1 MTTIEFLSELRR
13 SNIKLWVEGAAP
25 EELRLRYSAPPGT
38 LTPALK
44 AELSQRKAEILNFLW
59 QARVTPA
66 TYRSL
71 LPTSRNAKLPLSFA
85 QQRLWF
91 LDQLTPGSPVYN
103 ISGAVEIQGLLNVAA
118 LEKSLNE
125 IIQRHEIW
133 RTSFKAVDGEPLQV
147 IAPSF
152 SFTLKEVDLRL
163 IAKKEQSD
171 TVKLLINKEAK
182 QPFDLSKA
190 PILRATLLQLDEVN
204 YVLILTIHHIV
215 FDAWSMGVLIGELAA
230 LYEANSLSI
239 PHLLPE
245 LPIQYADFAEWQR
258 QWLQGEVLST
268 QLAYW
273 KQKLSGKLPLLQLP
287 TDRPRRSFASC
298 RQTSPQPTFQG
309 AKRSLTLSKTLSQ
322 AVKNLSQQSGATL
335 FMTLLAAF
343 KTLLYRY
350 TGQADLLVGTATAG
364 RNLPEVEQL
373 IGCFVNTLVLRTDLS
388 GNLTFLQL
396 LEQVREVSLAAFNH
410 QDLPFEKLV
419 EELQPERHLSYSPL
433 FQVGFAFYN
442 APRTELKLPGLTLS
456 SQPIDSGTAKLDLT
470 LSFKETEEGLT
481 GCLEYKTE
489 LFDAATINRMLAHF
503 QTLLAGIVAN
513 PKQPL
518 DELPLLTTAERQQLL
533 WEWNHTQTDYPSDV
547 CIHQLFEAQVERSPD
562 AIALIFNDSPVTYQ
576 ELNTQANQLAHYL
589 GSLGIKPEMPVGV
602 CMERSLHTI
611 VSILGILK
619 AGGVYLPL
627 DPKYPKERLAFTI
640 KDVRLSVLLTQQ
652 SLAIEA
658 GKRTTV
664 VFLDRESE
672 IITQHS
678 STNLNQVVT
687 PDNLAYIIYTSGST
701 GKPKGVL
708 LAHRG
713 LCNLATAQIQAF
725 DIRPDSRVLQFASLS
740 FDASISEIF
749 MALVAGATLCLAT
762 TDALLP
768 GANLLRLLRDR
779 AITTVT
785 LPPSVLAVLPV
796 EELPALQTIIVAGEA
811 CSADIVARWGRDRR
825 FFNAYGPTEGTVCA
839 TIAECTDTQNQPSI
853 GRPIAN
859 TQVYILDRHLQPVPI
874 GVPGEL
880 YIGGIGLAQAYLNR
894 PDLTQE
900 KFIPN
905 PFINFKLPIWDFELS
920 DRDDNL
926 RSSKTDNLK
935 SNRLYQTGD
944 LARYLPDGN
953 IEFLGRID
961 HQVKIRGFRIEL
973 GEIETVLRQHPDV
986 LTCVVTAHEDRFD
999 KRLVAY
1005 IIPQNGMTI
1014 NQQQLKDYLKEHL
1027 PDYMLPAA
1035 LTILNTLPLTPNGKV
1050 DRQALPAPDTDRSL
1064 KLATFVMPRDSLELE
1079 LVQIWEDVMNVR
1091 PIGVTDNFF
1100 DIGGHSLLAVRLM
1113 ALIQQQFGRELP
1125 LSILF
1130 QGGTVEH
1137 LATILRC
1144 ETPSRSWSPLVG
1156 IQTAG
1161 SKPPLFCA
1169 HPIGGNVLGY
1179 VALGRY
1185 LSPDQPLYALQAP
1198 GVDGQR
1204 QPYTNIPDLAA
1215 HYIEALQAFQPTGPY
1230 FLGGHSFGGLVAF
1243 EMAQQLQQLRQKIG
1257 LLVIMDTPAPIHR
1270 GVVEP
1275 IDDARWMVKRSQVLE
1290 RFFEKKLA
1298 VDYTELQQLEPEAQ
1312 FNYFL
1317 EKLRRADLIP
1327 PDAGHD
1333 LIRHILEVQKASHQA
1348 LVNYLPQ
1355 IYPGKITLLRASEM
1369 VAEDSRG
1376 VFSGSFCQPAL
1387 GWGELTT
1394 EPIDIYEVLG
1404 DHVTMLAEPHVQVL
1418 ADRLKS
1424 CLTLPGVNARGF
1436 LVQRDH
1442 LN

>member
-1 MTTIEFLSELRR
+1 
-13 SNIKLWVEGAAP
+13 
-25 EELRLRYSAPPGT
+25 
-38 LTPALK
+38 
-44 AELSQRKAEILNFLW
+44 
-59 QARVTPA
+59 
-66 TYRSL
+66 
-71 LPTSRNAKLPLSFA
+71 
-85 QQRLWF
+85 
-91 LDQLTPGSPVYN
+91 
-103 ISGAVEIQGLLNVAA
+103 
-118 LEKSLNE
+118 
-125 IIQRHEIW
+125 
-133 RTSFKAVDGEPLQV
+133 
-147 IAPSF
+147 
-152 SFTLKEVDLRL
+152 
-163 IAKKEQSD
+163 
-171 TVKLLINKEAK
+171 
-182 QPFDLSKA
+182 
-190 PILRATLLQLDEVN
+190 
-204 YVLILTIHHIV
+204 
-215 FDAWSMGVLIGELAA
+215 
-230 LYEANSLSI
+230 
-239 PHLLPE
+239 
-245 LPIQYADFAEWQR
+245 
-258 QWLQGEVLST
+258 
-268 QLAYW
+268 
-273 KQKLSGKLPLLQLP
+273 
-287 TDRPRRSFASC
+287 
-298 RQTSPQPTFQG
+298 
-309 AKRSLTLSKTLSQ
+309 
-322 AVKNLSQQSGATL
+322 
-335 FMTLLAAF
+335 
-343 KTLLYRY
+343 
-350 TGQADLLVGTATAG
+350 
-364 RNLPEVEQL
+364 
-373 IGCFVNTLVLRTDLS
+373 
-388 GNLTFLQL
+388 
-396 LEQVREVSLAAFNH
+396 
-410 QDLPFEKLV
+410 
-419 EELQPERHLSYSPL
+419 
-433 FQVGFAFYN
+433 
-442 APRTELKLPGLTLS
+442 
-456 SQPIDSGTAKLDLT
+456 
-470 LSFKETEEGLT
+470 
-481 GCLEYKTE
+481 
-489 LFDAATINRMLAHF
+489 
-503 QTLLAGIVAN
+503 
-513 PKQPL
+513 
-518 DELPLLTTAERQQLL
+518 
-533 WEWNHTQTDYPSDV
+533 
-547 CIHQLFEAQVERSPD
+547 
-562 AIALIFNDSPVTYQ
+562 
-576 ELNTQANQLAHYL
+576 
-589 GSLGIKPEMPVGV
+589 
-602 CMERSLHTI
+602 MERSLLTI

-640 KDVRLSVLLTQQ
+640 EDARLSMLLTQQ
-652 SLAIEA
+652 SLTIEA
-658 GKRTTV
+658 GKSTTV

-672 IITQHS
+672 IIAQHS

-725 DIRPDSRVLQFASLS
+725 DIRPDSRLLQFASLS

-762 TDALLP
+762 TEALLP

-811 CSADIVARWGRDRR
+811 CSADIVSRWGRDRR

-874 GVPGEL
+874 GVLGEL

-905 PFINFKLPIWDFELS
+905 PFINFKLSIWDFELS
-920 DRDDNL
+920 NQDNNL
-926 RSSKTDNLK
+926 RSPKTDNLK

-986 LTCVVTAHEDRFD
+986 LTCVVVADKDRFD

-1005 IIPQNGMTI
+1005 IIPQNGITI

-1035 LTILNTLPLTPNGKV
+1035 LTILNTLPLTSNGKV

-1079 LVQIWEDVMNVR
+1079 LVQIWEEVMNVR

-1130 QGGTVEH
+1130 QSGTIEH

-1144 ETPSRSWSPLVG
+1144 ETSSRSWSPLVG
-1156 IQTAG
+1156 IQTSG

-1243 EMAQQLQQLRQKIG
+1243 EMAQQLQQLRQEIG

-1275 IDDARWMVKRSQVLE
+1275 IDDARWMVKRSQILE

-1298 VDYTELQQLEPEAQ
+1298 VDYTELQQLESEAQ

-1327 PDAGHD
+1327 PDAGHNM
-1333 LIRHILEVQKASHQA
+1333 IRHILEVEKASYQA

-1355 IYPGKITLLRASEM
+1355 IYPDKITLLRASEM
-1369 VAEDSRG
+1369 VAEDSKG
-1376 VFSGSFCQPAL
+1376 VFSRSFCQPAL

-1394 EPIDIYEVLG
+1394 EAIDIYEVLG
-1404 DHVTMLAEPHVQVL
+1404 DHITMLAEPHVRAL
-1418 ADRLKS
+1418 ADLLKS
-1424 CLTLPGVNARGF
+1424 CMSNSRKPDF
-1436 LVQRDH
+1436 
-1442 LN
+1442 

>member
-44 AELSQRKAEILNFLW
+44 AELSQRKAEILDFLW
-59 QARVTPA
+59 QATVTPA
-66 TYRSL
+66 TYRPL

-91 LDQLTPGSPVYN
+91 LDQLTPGSSVYN

-152 SFTLKEVDLRL
+152 SFTLKEVDLTL
-163 IAKKEQSD
+163 IAKKEQLY
-171 TVKLLINKEAK
+171 TVKLLVEKEAE

-190 PILRATLLQLDEVN
+190 PLLKVTLLQLDEVN

-230 LYEANSLSI
+230 LYEANSFGI

-245 LPIQYADFAEWQR
+245 LPIQYADFVCWQR

-287 TDRPRRSFASC
+287 TDRPR
-298 RQTSPQPTFQG
+298 TPQPTFQG

-350 TGQADLLVGTATAG
+350 TGQTDLLVGTATAG

-388 GNLTFLQL
+388 GNPTFLQL
-396 LEQVREVSLAAFNH
+396 LEQVREASLAAFNH

-442 APRTELKLPGLTLS
+442 APRTELRLPGLTLS
-456 SQPIDSGTAKLDLT
+456 SQPIDNGTAKLDLT
-470 LSFKETEEGLT
+470 LSFKETDEGLT

-518 DELPLLTTAERQQLL
+518 NELPLLTTAERQQLL
-533 WEWNHTQTDYPSDV
+533 WKWNHTQTDYPSDV

-562 AIALIFNDSPVTYQ
+562 VIALIFNDSTLTYQ

-589 GSLGIKPEMPVGV
+589 RSLGIRPEISVGV
-602 CMERSLHTI
+602 CMERSLLTI

-640 KDVRLSVLLTQQ
+640 EDARLSVLLTQQ
-652 SLAIEA
+652 SLDIEA
-658 GKRTTV
+658 GKSTTV
-664 VFLDRESE
+664 VFLDQESK
-672 IITQHS
+672 IIAQHC

-713 LCNLATAQIQAF
+713 LCNLATAQIQSF

-811 CSADIVARWGRDRR
+811 CSADIVARWGRERR
-825 FFNAYGPTEGTVCA
+825 FFNAYGPTEATVCA
-839 TIAECTDTQNQPSI
+839 TIAECTNAQNQPSI

-874 GVPGEL
+874 GVVGEL

-894 PDLTQE
+894 PYLTQE

-905 PFINFKLPIWDFELS
+905 PFIDFKLPIWDFGLS

-973 GEIETVLRQHPDV
+973 GEIETVLRQHADV
-986 LTCVVTAHEDRFD
+986 LTCVVVADEDRFG
-999 KRLVAY
+999 KRLLAY
-1005 IIPQNGMTI
+1005 IIPENGMTI

-1035 LTILNTLPLTPNGKV
+1035 LTILNTLPLTSNGKV

-1079 LVQIWEDVMNVR
+1079 LVQIWEEVMNIR

-1137 LATILRC
+1137 LATILRS
-1144 ETPSRSWSPLVG
+1144 ETPSRPWSPLVG

-1215 HYIEALQAFQPTGPY
+1215 YYIDALQVFQPTGPY
-1230 FLGGHSFGGLVAF
+1230 LLGGHSFGGLVAF
-1243 EMAQQLQQLRQKIG
+1243 EMAQQLQQLGQEIG
-1257 LLVIMDTPAPIHR
+1257 LLMIMDTPAPIHK
-1270 GVVEP
+1270 GVIEP

-1333 LIRHILEVQKASHQA
+1333 MIRHILEVQKASHQA

-1394 EPIDIYEVLG
+1394 EPINIYEVLG
-1404 DHVTMLAEPHVQVL
+1404 DHVTMLVEPHVRVL

-1424 CLTLPGVNARGF
+1424 CINNSRKPDFQVGAIHVDAYS
-1436 LVQRDH
+1436 
-1442 LN
+1442 

>member
-1 MTTIEFLSELRR
+1 MTTIQFLSELRR
-13 SNIKLWVEGAAP
+13 SNIKLWVEGG
-25 EELRLRYSAPPGT
+25 RLRYSAPQGT

-44 AELSQRKAEILNFLW
+44 ADLSERKAEILDFLC
-59 QARVTPA
+59 QATSTCRP
-66 TYRSL
+66 L
-71 LPTSRNAKLPLSFA
+71 LPTSRNAKLTLSFA

-91 LDQLTPGSPVYN
+91 LDQLTPGSSVYN

-133 RTSFKAVDGEPLQV
+133 RTSFKAVDGETLQV

-163 IAKKEQSD
+163 VAKKEQID
-171 TVKLLINKEAK
+171 TVKFLIEKEAE

-190 PILRATLLQLDEVN
+190 PLLRATLLQLDEVN

-215 FDAWSMGVLIGELAA
+215 FDAWSMGVLIGELAV
-230 LYEANSLSI
+230 LYEANFLGI
-239 PHLLPE
+239 PHPLPE
-245 LPIQYADFAEWQR
+245 LPIQYADFACWQR
-258 QWLQGEVLST
+258 QWLEGEVLST

-287 TDRPRRSFASC
+287 TDRPR
-298 RQTSPQPTFQG
+298 SPQPTFQG

-322 AVKNLSQQSGATL
+322 ALKNLSQQSGATL

-350 TGQADLLVGTATAG
+350 TGQTDLLVGTATAG

-388 GNLTFLQL
+388 SNPTFLQL
-396 LEQVREVSLAAFNH
+396 LEQVREVSLAAFNY

-456 SQPIDSGTAKLDLT
+456 SQPIDNGTAKLDLT

-489 LFDAATINRMLAHF
+489 LFDATTINRMLAHF
-503 QTLLAGIVAN
+503 QTLLTGIVAN

-533 WEWNHTQTDYPSDV
+533 WEWNHTQTDYLSDV
-547 CIHQLFEAQVERSPD
+547 CIHQLFEAQVERSHL
-562 AIALIFNDSPVTYQ
+562 AIALIFNDSTLTYQ

-589 GSLGIKPEMPVGV
+589 RSLGIKPEMPVGV
-602 CMERSLHTI
+602 CMERSLLTI

-640 KDVRLSVLLTQQ
+640 EDAKLSVLLTQQ
-652 SLAIEA
+652 SLDIEA
-658 GKRTTV
+658 GKSTTV

-672 IITQHS
+672 IIAQHS

-725 DIRPDSRVLQFASLS
+725 DIRPDSRILQFASLS

-785 LPPSVLAVLPV
+785 LPPSLLAVLPV
-796 EELPALQTIIVAGEA
+796 EELPALQTIIVAGET

-825 FFNAYGPTEGTVCA
+825 FFNAYGPTEATVCA
-839 TIAECTDTQNQPSI
+839 TIAECTDAQNQPSI

-905 PFINFKLPIWDFELS
+905 PFIDFKLPIWDFELS

-935 SNRLYQTGD
+935 SHRLYQTGD

-986 LTCVVTAHEDRFD
+986 LTCVVAADEDRFD

-1005 IIPQNGMTI
+1005 IIPENGMTI

-1035 LTILNTLPLTPNGKV
+1035 LTILNTLPLTSNGKV

-1079 LVQIWEDVMNVR
+1079 LVQIWEEVMNVR

-1130 QGGTVEH
+1130 QSGTIEH
-1137 LATILRC
+1137 LATILRSG
-1144 ETPSRSWSPLVG
+1144 TPSRPWSPLVG

-1179 VALGRY
+1179 IALGRY

-1243 EMAQQLQQLRQKIG
+1243 EMAQQLQQLGQEIG
-1257 LLVIMDTPAPIHR
+1257 LLMIMDTPAPIHR
-1270 GVVEP
+1270 GVIEP
-1275 IDDARWMVKRSQVLE
+1275 IDDAKWMVKRSQVLE

-1327 PDAGHD
+1327 PDAGHNM
-1333 LIRHILEVQKASHQA
+1333 IRHILEVQKASHQA

-1394 EPIDIYEVLG
+1394 QPIDIYEVLG
-1404 DHVTMLAEPHVQVL
+1404 DHVTMLAEPHVKVL

-1424 CLTLPGVNARGF
+1424 CINNSRKPNFQVGAIHVDAYS
-1436 LVQRDH
+1436 
-1442 LN
+1442 

>member
-13 SNIKLWVEGAAP
+13 SNIKLWVEAAAP

-44 AELSQRKAEILNFLW
+44 AELLQRKAEILNFLW
-59 QARVTPA
+59 QATVNPA
-66 TYRSL
+66 TSRPL
-71 LPTSRNAKLPLSFA
+71 LPTSRNAKLPLSFV

-91 LDQLTPGSPVYN
+91 LDQLTPGSSVYN

-163 IAKKEQSD
+163 IAKKEQLD
-171 TVKLLINKEAK
+171 TVKLLVDNEAE

-190 PILRATLLQLDEVN
+190 PLLRATLLQLDEVN

-215 FDAWSMGVLIGELAA
+215 FDAWSMGVLIEELAA
-230 LYEANSLSI
+230 LYEANSFGI

-245 LPIQYADFAEWQR
+245 LPIQYADFACWQR

-287 TDRPRRSFASC
+287 TDRLRRSFASC

-364 RNLPEVEQL
+364 RNIPEVEQL

-388 GNLTFLQL
+388 GNPTFLQL

-419 EELQPERHLSYSPL
+419 EELQPERDLSYSPL

-456 SQPIDSGTAKLDLT
+456 SQAIDSGTAKLDLT
-470 LSFKETEEGLT
+470 LSFKESEQGLT

-489 LFDAATINRMLAHF
+489 LFDAATITRMLAHF

-513 PKQPL
+513 PKQRL
-518 DELPLLTTAERQQLL
+518 EELPLLTTTERQQLL
-533 WEWNHTQTDYPSDV
+533 WEWNHTQIDYPGDV
-547 CIHQLFEAQVERSPD
+547 CIHQLFESQVERSPD
-562 AIALIFNDSPVTYQ
+562 AIALIFNDSTLTYQ
-576 ELNTQANQLAHYL
+576 QLNAQANQLAHYL
-589 GSLGIKPEMPVGV
+589 RSLGIKPEMPVGV
-602 CMERSLHTI
+602 CMERSPLTI

-640 KDVRLSVLLTQQ
+640 EDARLSVLLTQQ
-652 SLAIEA
+652 SLDIEA
-658 GKRTTV
+658 GKSTTV
-664 VFLDRESE
+664 VFLERESE
-672 IITQHS
+672 IIAQHS
-678 STNLNQVVT
+678 ITNLNQVVT

-725 DIRPDSRVLQFASLS
+725 DIRPDSRILQFASLS

-825 FFNAYGPTEGTVCA
+825 FFNAYGPTEATVCA
-839 TIAECTDTQNQPSI
+839 TIAECTDAQNQPSI

-859 TQVYILDRHLQPVPI
+859 TRVYILDRHLQPVPI
-874 GVPGEL
+874 GVAGEL

-905 PFINFKLPIWDFELS
+905 PFIDFKLPIWDFGLS
-920 DRDDNL
+920 DQDDNL
-926 RSSKTDNLK
+926 QSSKTDNLK

-973 GEIETVLRQHPDV
+973 GEVETVLRQHPDV
-986 LTCVVTAHEDRFD
+986 LTCVVAADEDRFG

-1005 IIPQNGMTI
+1005 IIPENGMTI
-1014 NQQQLKDYLKEHL
+1014 NQRQLKDYLKEHL

-1035 LTILNTLPLTPNGKV
+1035 LTILNTLPLTSNGKV

-1064 KLATFVMPRDSLELE
+1064 KLATFAMPRDSLELE
-1079 LVQIWEDVMNVR
+1079 LVQIWEEVMNIR

-1113 ALIQQQFGRELP
+1113 ALIQQQFERELP

-1137 LATILRC
+1137 LATILRS
-1144 ETPSRSWSPLVG
+1144 ETPTRPWSPLVG

-1215 HYIEALQAFQPTGPY
+1215 YYIDALQAFQPTGPY
-1230 FLGGHSFGGLVAF
+1230 LLGGHSFGGLVAF
-1243 EMAQQLQQLRQKIG
+1243 EMAQQLQQLGQEIG

-1270 GVVEP
+1270 GVIEP

-1333 LIRHILEVQKASHQA
+1333 MIRHILEVQKASHQA

-1394 EPIDIYEVLG
+1394 EPINIYEVLG
-1404 DHVTMLAEPHVQVL
+1404 DHVTMLVEPHVRVL

-1424 CLTLPGVNARGF
+1424 CINNSRKPDFQVGVG
-1436 LVQRDH
+1436 
-1442 LN
+1442 

>member
-1 MTTIEFLSELRR
+1 
-13 SNIKLWVEGAAP
+13 
-25 EELRLRYSAPPGT
+25 
-38 LTPALK
+38 
-44 AELSQRKAEILNFLW
+44 
-59 QARVTPA
+59 
-66 TYRSL
+66 
-71 LPTSRNAKLPLSFA
+71 
-85 QQRLWF
+85 
-91 LDQLTPGSPVYN
+91 
-103 ISGAVEIQGLLNVAA
+103 
-118 LEKSLNE
+118 
-125 IIQRHEIW
+125 
-133 RTSFKAVDGEPLQV
+133 
-147 IAPSF
+147 
-152 SFTLKEVDLRL
+152 
-163 IAKKEQSD
+163 
-171 TVKLLINKEAK
+171 
-182 QPFDLSKA
+182 
-190 PILRATLLQLDEVN
+190 LLQLDEFN
-204 YVLILTIHHIV
+204 CVLILTVHHIV

-230 LYEANSLSI
+230 LYEANSSGI
-239 PHLLPE
+239 PYTLPQ
-245 LPIQYADFAEWQR
+245 LPIQYADFAQWQR

-273 KQKLSGKLPLLQLP
+273 KRKLSGKLPLLHLP
-287 TDRPRRSFASC
+287 TDRPR
-298 RQTSPQPTFQG
+298 SPQPTFQG
-309 AKRSLTLSKTLSQ
+309 ARRSLILPKTLSQ
-322 AVKNLSQQSGATL
+322 ALKNLSQQSGVTL

-350 TGQADLLVGTATAG
+350 TGQEDLLVGTATAG
-364 RNLPEVEQL
+364 RNLPEVEYL
-373 IGCFVNTLVLRTDLS
+373 IGCFVNTLTLRTDLS
-388 GNLTFLQL
+388 GNPTFLQL
-396 LEQVREVSLAAFNH
+396 LEQVREVALEAFNH

-456 SQPIDSGTAKLDLT
+456 SQAIDSGTAKLDLT
-470 LSFKETEEGLT
+470 LSFKETEEGLS
-481 GCLEYKTE
+481 GCFEYKTE
-489 LFDAATINRMLAHF
+489 LFDAATITRMLTHF

-513 PKQPL
+513 PKQHL
-518 DELPLLTTAERQQLL
+518 DELPLLMTAERQQLL
-533 WEWNHTQTDYPSDV
+533 WEWNHTQTDYPGDV
-547 CIHQLFEAQVERSPD
+547 CIHQLFESQVERSPD
-562 AIALIFNDSPVTYQ
+562 AIALIFNDSTLTYQ
-576 ELNTQANQLAHYL
+576 ELNAQANQLAHYL
-589 GSLGIKPEMPVGV
+589 RSLGIKPEMAVGV
-602 CMERSLHTI
+602 CMERSPLTI

-619 AGGVYLPL
+619 AGGVYSPL
-627 DPKYPKERLAFTI
+627 APKYPKERLAFMI
-640 KDVRLSVLLTQQ
+640 EDARLSVLLTQQ
-652 SLAIEA
+652 SLDIEA

-664 VFLDRESE
+664 VFLDQKSE
-672 IITQHS
+672 IIAQHS
-678 STNLNQVVT
+678 SANLNQVVT

-768 GANLLRLLRDR
+768 GANLLRLLGDR

-811 CSADIVARWGRDRR
+811 CSADIVARWGGDRR
-825 FFNAYGPTEGTVCA
+825 FFNAYGPTEATVCA
-839 TIAECTDTQNQPSI
+839 TIAECTDTQNQLSI

-905 PFINFKLPIWDFELS
+905 PFIDFQLPISDFGSS
-920 DRDDNL
+920 DQSDNL
-926 RSSKTDNLK
+926 LSSETDKQPHNLKSQILRLSLAEVPNPK

-973 GEIETVLRQHPDV
+973 GEVETILCQHPDV
-986 LTCVVTAHEDRFD
+986 LTCVVAADEDRVG

-1005 IIPQNGMTI
+1005 IIPQNGITI

-1027 PDYMLPAA
+1027 PDYMVPAA
-1035 LTILNTLPLTPNGKV
+1035 LMILDTLPLTPNGKI

-1064 KLATFVMPRDSLELE
+1064 KLATVVIPRDRLELE
-1079 LVQIWEDVMNVR
+1079 LVQIWEEVLSVR
-1091 PIGVTDNFF
+1091 PIGVTANFF

-1130 QGGTVEH
+1130 QGGTIEH
-1137 LATILRC
+1137 LATILRS
-1144 ETPSRSWSPLVG
+1144 ETPSRPWSPLVG

-1243 EMAQQLQQLRQKIG
+1243 EMAQQLQQLGQEVG
-1257 LLVIMDTPAPIHR
+1257 LLMIMDTPAPITG
-1270 GVVEP
+1270 GVIEP
-1275 IDDARWMVKRSQVLE
+1275 MDDARWMVKRSQVLE
-1290 RFFEKKLA
+1290 RFFNKKLG

-1327 PDAGHD
+1327 PDAGQQM
-1333 LIRHILEVQKASHQA
+1333 IRHILEVQKASHQA

-1355 IYPGKITLLRASEM
+1355 TYSGKITLLQASEM

-1376 VFSGSFCQPAL
+1376 VFSRSFCQPAL
-1387 GWGELTT
+1387 GWGEFTT
-1394 EPIDIYEVLG
+1394 EPIDIYEVPG
-1404 DHVTMLAEPHVQVL
+1404 DRVTMLAEPHVRVL
-1418 ADRLKS
+1418 ASQLQS
-1424 CLTLPGVNARGF
+1424 CIK
-1436 LVQRDH
+1436 
-1442 LN
+1442 